1 MLSDSGLWC
10 EFMPE
15 TRFHDAPGLF
25 LDRDGVIVEECHY
38 LHRPEDVVLIDG
50 IADAIASANRAGIAV
65 IVVTNQAGIGRGL
78 YDWCA
83 FADVQKAIQDS
94 LALRGAHL
102 DAVLACAYHE
112 DGKNDLKFANHPW
125 RKPNAGMLDQAKMLL
140 SIDASK
146 SLIVGDTVS
155 DIKAGWAAGLRHGAL
170 CLTGHGYRESKQHS
184 ELIEE
189 WLGSAAVDFG
199 VFDRPADAIARWLST
214 VSSSENLQ

>member
-1 MLSDSGLWC
+1 MISDSGLWC
-10 EFMPE
+10 ELMAE
-15 TRFHDAPGLF
+15 SRFHNAAGLF

-50 IADAIASANRAGIAV
+50 IADAIALANRAGIAV
-65 IVVTNQAGIGRGL
+65 VVVTNQAGIGRGL

-83 FADVQKAIQDS
+83 FADVQRVIQDN

-125 RKPNAGMLDQAKMLL
+125 RKPNAGMLNQAKMLL

-146 SLIVGDTVS
+146 SCIVGDTVS

-170 CLTGHGYRESKQHS
+170 CLTGHGHREAKQHGQ
-184 ELIEE
+184 LIEE
-189 WLGSAAVDFG
+189 WLDSAEVDFA
-199 VFDRPADAIARWLST
+199 VFDRPAHAIAQWLSGAA
-214 VSSSENLQ
+214 SSPEN